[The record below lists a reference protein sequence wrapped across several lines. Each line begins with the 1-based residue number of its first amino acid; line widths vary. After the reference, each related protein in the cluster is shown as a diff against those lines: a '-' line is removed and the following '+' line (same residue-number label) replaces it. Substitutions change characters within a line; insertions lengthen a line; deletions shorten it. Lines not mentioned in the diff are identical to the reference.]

1 MQQSP
6 DVSDIAPTEV
16 ALLHRYR
23 VLTQM
28 RPAASSLTPGPH
40 GALGVG
46 CYCQATS
53 PLRRFL
59 DLIAQRQ
66 FAAALTGRPLP
77 YSAEDLKTLGPRVD
91 ERVRLIGR
99 LERRRERYWLYRY
112 LERFRGQ
119 VFEALVLDVW
129 ERNCK
134 VEVLDYALQIDVR
147 PTRAVTPGENVPV
160 RLSRVDAWADEIAFA
175 MG

>member
-1 MQQSP
+1 LM
-6 DVSDIAPTEV
+6 D
-16 ALLHRYR
+16 
-23 VLTQM
+23 
-28 RPAASSLTPGPH
+28 
-40 GALGVG
+40 
-46 CYCQATS
+46 
-53 PLRRFL
+53 
-59 DLIAQRQ
+59 
-66 FAAALTGRPLP
+66 RPLP
-77 YSAEDLKTLGPRVD
+77 YSAEDLKALGPRVD

-119 VFEALVLDVW
+119 AFEALVLDVW

-134 VEVLDYALQIDVR
+134 VEVLDYALQTDVR